1 MHGELDGTELTG
13 VHVDLGA
20 LRLDILEGVSEGE
33 ALVLVEVDEDGGGA
47 SATTSLAV
55 DVDLG
60 VGVLADVL
68 VDPVSSLLESL
79 GIDGLVVAGL
89 DVDGLDS
96 RVAPL
101 LLLDGLDEGALLQ
114 FEGLDE
120 AHNAGDVL
128 LLDEGVELRLEGQ
141 SSKDN
146 VLVDGVPVL
155 LALGDVGQER
165 VAKGKVEE
173 SALAL
178 HDEDTERRDGE
189 RDGGHDAHRRLG
201 EERQLR
207 GVVEQVG
214 AHASEGKSNG
224 SADNPTLIASG
235 GQLSGLLLSRG
246 TVGHEGDGKGCKKGH
261 SFSFFGLFCWLLR
274 RGRRREEGLVTS
286 LPLFLLCASCV

>member
-1 MHGELDGTELTG
+1 MSLSLLSKRGSKGKDCGDVDDVGFVVGEDEFLLHGELDGTELTR

-20 LRLDILEGVSEGE
+20 LGLDVLEGVSEGE
-33 ALVLVEVDEDGGGA
+33 TLVLVEVDEDGGSA

-79 GIDGLVVAGL
+79 GIDGLIVASL

-96 RVAPL
+96 CVAPL
-101 LLLDGLDEGALLQ
+101 LLLDGLDEGSLLQ

-141 SSKDN
+141 SSKDD

-155 LALGDVGQER
+155 VALDDVGQER

-173 SALAL
+173 RTLAL
-178 HDEDTERRDGE
+178 HDEDAERRDGE

-201 EERQLR
+201 GKGQLR
-207 GVVEQVG
+207 GVVEQEG
-214 AHASEGKSNG
+214 AHASEGKGNG
-224 SADNPTLIASG
+224 SADNPTLVSSG
-235 GQLSGLLLSRG
+235 GQLSGLLLS
-246 TVGHEGDGKGCKKGH
+246 
-261 SFSFFGLFCWLLR
+261 
-274 RGRRREEGLVTS
+274 
-286 LPLFLLCASCV
+286 